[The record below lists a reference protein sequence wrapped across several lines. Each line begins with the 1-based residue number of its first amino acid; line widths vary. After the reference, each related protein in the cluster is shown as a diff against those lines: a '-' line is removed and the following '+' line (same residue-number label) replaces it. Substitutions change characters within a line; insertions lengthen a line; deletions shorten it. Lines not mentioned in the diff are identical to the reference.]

1 MEDRRDLDPASPA
14 RRTATA
20 AAVPP
25 EAGLGGPGTHGDPA
39 QRDTESPPPRAAAAG
54 HPDTI
59 LRWHRDIVRRRWAAR
74 SIRGKTGRPATRRNI
89 RALVLRLAA
98 VERRGMRRTGP
109 ISRTIAA
116 TKRYPVHLGSTRVRR
131 TATARQPIVAGARQ
145 GEVRRAEAVSPMLE
159 TEVPAGPVVSST
171 GICSDSSRRGNSGVV
186 TVFEFQLHRSG
197 HWPSLAVLPG
207 TKNARQ
213 GGHGRSCT
221 QPSGGPGQSAE
232 QGRAKVVRE
241 QVEESSLPW
250 FAPASLEAAMS
261 ANCLLVYQFAVPDS
275 RFPRTFSAAY
285 RRYMSG
291 SGPRYTT
298 APSPLSR
305 ASRHRLPS
313 SLSSGR

>member
-131 TATARQPIVAGARQ
+131 TATARQPIAAGA
-145 GEVRRAEAVSPMLE
+145 
-159 TEVPAGPVVSST
+159 
-171 GICSDSSRRGNSGVV
+171 
-186 TVFEFQLHRSG
+186 
-197 HWPSLAVLPG
+197 
-207 TKNARQ
+207 
-213 GGHGRSCT
+213 
-221 QPSGGPGQSAE
+221 
-232 QGRAKVVRE
+232 GRAKYVVPRPSARCWRPKY
-241 QVEESSLPW
+241 QPGLSLAAPGSVLTVRGGATPVWSPCLSSSCTGR
-250 FAPASLEAAMS
+250 ATGPAWLFFPELKMRAKAAT
-261 ANCLLVYQFAVPDS
+261 ADH
-275 RFPRTFSAAY
+275 
-285 RRYMSG
+285 
-291 SGPRYTT
+291 
-298 APSPLSR
+298 APSLQAGPAKVPNR
-305 ASRHRLPS
+305 EEPR
-313 SLSSGR
+313 